1 MLGRP
6 LGEGNG
12 NPLQYSFL
20 EISMDRGA
28 WWATVHG
35 AAKSQ
40 TRLRKN
46 SNFIIA
52 AWSYWK
58 KGAVTNRPIQKGC
71 TQLIDISWIYL
82 SYFLF
87 LISGSSLVLRL
98 LSSCS
103 EQASYFI
110 LWLTGSRVWAQQSW
124 CMGFIAPRPVGSSRT
139 RDRNSCS
146 LYCKVDCKL
155 LNH

>member
-1 MLGRP
+1 MLGRS

-12 NPLQYSFL
+12 NPLQYSCL

-28 WWATVHG
+28 WWATVRG

-40 TRLRKN
+40 TRLRSN
-46 SNFIIA
+46 SKFIIA

-58 KGAVTNRPIQKGC
+58 KGSVTNRPIQKGC
-71 TQLIDISWIYL
+71 TQLIDASWIYL

-103 EQASYFI
+103 EQASYCI
-110 LWLTGSRVWAQQSW
+110 LWRTGSRVWAQQSW
-124 CMGFIAPRPVGSSRT
+124 CMGFIDPRPVGSSRT